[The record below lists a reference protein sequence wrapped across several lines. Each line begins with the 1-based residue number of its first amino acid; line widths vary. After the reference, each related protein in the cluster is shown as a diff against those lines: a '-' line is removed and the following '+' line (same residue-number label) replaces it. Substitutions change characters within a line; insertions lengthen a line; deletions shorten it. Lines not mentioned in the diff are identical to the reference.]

1 MFMFGFPIILYI
13 ISLAIAFLV
22 VKYESP
28 KYLINKQ
35 DIKTAKLMLAKL
47 YAPTENIDEIILYY
61 QSNC

>member
-1 MFMFGFPIILYI
+1 MFGFPIILYI

-28 KYLINKQ
+28 KYLINKH

-47 YAPTENIDEIILYY
+47 YAPTENVDEIILYY